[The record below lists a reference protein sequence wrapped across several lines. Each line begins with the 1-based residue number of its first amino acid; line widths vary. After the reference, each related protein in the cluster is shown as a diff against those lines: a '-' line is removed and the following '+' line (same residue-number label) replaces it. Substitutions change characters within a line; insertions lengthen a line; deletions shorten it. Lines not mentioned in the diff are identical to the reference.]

1 MSPMPE
7 MKSQDIVLLLKLV
20 SLEREEA
27 VDAGSLKGALGIP
40 DDWRGWADLETA
52 SSAGPSEEDWTV
64 RGLESSTGIS
74 KSQVSGAL
82 RRCVAVGLA
91 HQDRRNGHL
100 RANTRALRG
109 LIVHGIKYVFPAQR
123 GPLVRGIPTTYAAPV
138 LAGKLLSAGQH
149 PDVWEDGQGTTLGQ
163 RIDPLHPAV
172 PFAVRRDPTLYA
184 MLALVDAIRLG
195 RERETT
201 IATGILDKYLQG
213 GS

>member
-1 MSPMPE
+1 MRE
-7 MKSQDIVLLLKLV
+7 MKSQDVLLLLKLV

-27 VDAGSLKGALGIP
+27 AEVGVLKGALGVP
-40 DDWRGWADLETA
+40 DDWRGWADVEIF
-52 SSAGPSEEDWTV
+52 SPVGPGEEDWTV
-64 RGLESSTGIS
+64 RGLENSTGIS

-82 RRCVAVGLA
+82 RRCVSVGLA
-91 HQDRRNGHL
+91 HPDRRNRRL
-100 RANTRALRG
+100 RTNTRALRG

-149 PDVWEDGQGTTLGQ
+149 PDVWEDGQGTVLGQ
-163 RIDPLHPAV
+163 RVEPLHPAA
-172 PFAVRRDPTLYA
+172 PHAVRRDPTLYA

-195 RERETT
+195 REREM
-201 IATGILDKYLQG
+201 ALAVEILDKYLQE

>member
-1 MSPMPE
+1 MPE

-20 SLEREEA
+20 SLERETA
-27 VDAGSLKGALGIP
+27 MNSGTLKGSLGIP
-40 DDWRGWADLETA
+40 DDWRSWADVETTSPA
-52 SSAGPSEEDWTV
+52 WASEEDWTV

-74 KSQVSGAL
+74 KSQVSSAL

-100 RANTRALRG
+100 RANTRALHG

-123 GPLVRGIPTTYAAPV
+123 GPLVRGIATTYAAPV

-149 PDVWEDGQGTTLGQ
+149 PDVWEDGQGTILGQ

-172 PFAVRRDPTLYA
+172 PIAVRRDPALYA

-195 RERETT
+195 RERET
-201 IATGILDKYLQG
+201 ALAAEILNMYLQG